1 MTKSR
6 RSMTERFAERKT
18 RRLINKA
25 IAEAPSQT
33 MRNELLVVAQRQWGS
48 LR

>member
-1 MTKSR
+1 MKKNRKSIAERYEER
-6 RSMTERFAERKT
+6 RS

-25 IAEAPSQT
+25 IAEAPSQS
-33 MRNELLVVAQRQWGS
+33 MRNELLVVAQRQLGS

>member
-1 MTKSR
+1 MRKSHK
-6 RSMTERFAERKT
+6 SMTERFAERRS

-33 MRNELLVVAQRQWGS
+33 MRNELLVVAQRQMGS

>member
-1 MTKSR
+1 MMKSHRSVSQRLADR
-6 RSMTERFAERKT
+6 RS

-33 MRNELLVVAQRQWGS
+33 MRNELLVVAQRQLGS

>member
-1 MTKSR
+1 MRKNRKSITERYEDR
-6 RSMTERFAERKT
+6 RS
-18 RRLINKA
+18 RRLINRA

-33 MRNELLVVAQRQWGS
+33 MRNELLVVAQRQLGS

>member
-1 MTKSR
+1 MTKSH
-6 RSMTERFAERKT
+6 RSMTERIADRRS

-33 MRNELLVVAQRQWGS
+33 MRNDQQLVAQRQLGS

>member
-1 MTKSR
+1 MRKNRKSLVERYEER
-6 RSMTERFAERKT
+6 RS

-25 IAEAPSQT
+25 IAEAPSQS
-33 MRNELLVVAQRQWGS
+33 MRTELLVVAQRQLGS

>member
-1 MTKSR
+1 MRNNRK
-6 RSMTERFAERKT
+6 SMTERYEDRRS

-33 MRNELLVVAQRQWGS
+33 MRNELLVVAQRQLGS

>member
-1 MTKSR
+1 MSKSR
-6 RSMTERFAERKT
+6 ISMSERLAERKN

-25 IAEAPSQT
+25 IAEASSQT
-33 MRNELLVVAQRQWGS
+33 MRNELLVVAQRQLGS

>member
-1 MTKSR
+1 MRNDHKS
-6 RSMTERFAERKT
+6 MAERLEERKS

-25 IAEAPSQT
+25 IAEARSQT
-33 MRNELLVVAQRQWGS
+33 MRNELLVVAQRQLGS

>member
-1 MTKSR
+1 MRKNRKSVAERFEER
-6 RSMTERFAERKT
+6 RS

-25 IAEAPSQT
+25 IAQAPSQT
-33 MRNELLVVAQRQWGS
+33 MRNELLVVAQRQIGS

>member
-1 MTKSR
+1 MRMTRKSV
-6 RSMTERFAERKT
+6 TERFEERRS

-33 MRNELLVVAQRQWGS
+33 MRNELLVVAQRQLGS

>member
-1 MTKSR
+1 MKKNRKSMAERYEER
-6 RSMTERFAERKT
+6 RS

-25 IAEAPSQT
+25 IAEAPSPS
-33 MRNELLVVAQRQWGS
+33 MRNELLVVAQRQLGS

>member
-1 MTKSR
+1 MRTSRKSMAQRYEDR
-6 RSMTERFAERKT
+6 RS

-25 IAEAPSQT
+25 IAEAPSQS
-33 MRNELLVVAQRQWGS
+33 MRDELLVAAQRQLGS

>member
-1 MTKSR
+1 MMKNHRSVSQRLADR
-6 RSMTERFAERKT
+6 RS

-25 IAEAPSQT
+25 IDQAPSQT
-33 MRNELLVVAQRQWGS
+33 MRNELLVVAQRQLGS

>member
-1 MTKSR
+1 MRKSHQ
-6 RSMTERFAERKT
+6 SMTERFAERRS

-33 MRNELLVVAQRQWGS
+33 MRNELLVVAQRQMGS